1 MTSNSKRGH
10 DPLFKLF
17 LREPVTA
24 RDFLEAHLPE
34 DIRSLVHLD
43 TLRLE
48 SGSYVDEELKELHSD
63 ILYSVKMAQDV
74 HCLLYCIVEHQSTE
88 DEMMAWRM
96 MKYTI
101 RAMDDHL
108 KKGYKTLPV
117 VVPLLF
123 YHGDVRPY
131 PYSMDWL
138 DCFEQP
144 ELARRVLS
152 KPWPL
157 IDVSVLDDDDIKT
170 HRRMALLEMVQRDIR
185 LRDGRELLGRL
196 VQLIQTGLNS
206 REQVE
211 AVLRYTI
218 LNGMAG
224 EDIRPYINQLSGAI
238 PEYEELMGTIAQQLK
253 DEGLEEGIQKGIQ
266 QGIEQE
272 RQASLERERAILE
285 RERRTLLDSARAL
298 IDNGVSPEVVMK
310 TMGLSR
316 EELEQPRH

>member
-1 MTSNSKRGH
+1 MNSKRGH

-17 LREPVTA
+17 LREPETA
-24 RDFLEAHLPE
+24 RDFLAAHLPQ
-34 DIRSLVHLD
+34 DIRSLVNLD
-43 TLRLE
+43 SLRLE
-48 SGSYVDEELKELHSD
+48 SGSYVDEQLKEQHSD
-63 ILYSVKMAQDV
+63 ILYSVKMAQGEQ
-74 HCLLYCIVEHQSTE
+74 CLLYCVVEHQSTE

-96 MKYTI
+96 TKYTI
-101 RAMDDHL
+101 RAMSDHL
-108 KKGYKTLPV
+108 NKGHKKLPV

-144 ELARRVLS
+144 ELARQVLS

-157 IDVSVLDDDDIKT
+157 IDVSELNDDDIKS

-185 LRDGRELLGRL
+185 LRDGKELLARL
-196 VQLIQTGLNS
+196 VQLIQMELNS

-224 EDIRPYINQLSGAI
+224 EDISSYINQLSGDI
-238 PEYEELMGTIAQQLK
+238 PEYEDLMGTIAQQLEDK
-253 DEGLEEGIQKGIQ
+253 GIQKGIRQGIEQGIQ

-272 RQASLERERAILE
+272 RLAAQKKLLETAYA
-285 RERRTLLDSARAL
+285 LL
-298 IDNGVSPEVVMK
+298 DNGVSLEVVIK
-310 TMGLSR
+310 STGLSR
-316 EELEQPRH
+316 ETLEKPRH

>member
-1 MTSNSKRGH
+1 MNSKRGH

-17 LREPVTA
+17 LREPETA
-24 RDFLEAHLPE
+24 RDFLAVHLPQ
-34 DIRSLVHLD
+34 DIRSLVNLD
-43 TLRLE
+43 SLKLE
-48 SGSYVDEELKELHSD
+48 SGSYVDEQLKEQHSD
-63 ILYSVKMAQDV
+63 ILYSVKMAQGEQ
-74 HCLLYCIVEHQSTE
+74 CLLYCVVEHQSTE

-101 RAMDDHL
+101 RAMSDHL
-108 KKGYKTLPV
+108 NKGYRTLPV

-157 IDVSVLDDDDIKT
+157 IDVSELNDDDIKS
-170 HRRMALLEMVQRDIR
+170 HRRVALLEMVQRDIR
-185 LRDGRELLGRL
+185 LRDGKELLARL
-196 VQLIQTGLNS
+196 VQLIQMKLNS

-218 LNGMAG
+218 MNGMTG
-224 EDIRPYINQLSGAI
+224 EDITPYINQLSGDI
-238 PEYEELMGTIAQQLK
+238 PEYEDLMGTIAQQLEDK
-253 DEGLEEGIQKGIQ
+253 GIQKGIQ

-272 RQASLERERAILE
+272 RQASLERERQIAQK
-285 RERRTLLDSARAL
+285 TLLETARAL
-298 IDNGVSPEVVMK
+298 LDNGVSLEVVIK
-310 TMGLSR
+310 STGLSR
-316 EELEQPRH
+316 EELEQLRH

>member
-63 ILYSVKMAQDV
+63 ILYSVKMAQDER
-74 HCLLYCIVEHQSTE
+74 CLLYCVVEHQSTE

-96 MKYTI
+96 TKYTI

-131 PYSMDWL
+131 
-138 DCFEQP
+138 
-144 ELARRVLS
+144 
-152 KPWPL
+152 
-157 IDVSVLDDDDIKT
+157 
-170 HRRMALLEMVQRDIR
+170 RME
-185 LRDGRELLGRL
+185 
-196 VQLIQTGLNS
+196 
-206 REQVE
+206 
-211 AVLRYTI
+211 
-218 LNGMAG
+218 
-224 EDIRPYINQLSGAI
+224 
-238 PEYEELMGTIAQQLK
+238 GT
-253 DEGLEEGIQKGIQ
+253 
-266 QGIEQE
+266 
-272 RQASLERERAILE
+272 
-285 RERRTLLDSARAL
+285 
-298 IDNGVSPEVVMK
+298 SPDYA
-310 TMGLSR
+310 
-316 EELEQPRH
+316 PD

>member
-10 DPLFKLF
+10 DLLFKLF

-63 ILYSVKMAQDV
+63 ILYSVKMAQDER
-74 HCLLYCIVEHQSTE
+74 CLLYCIVEHQSTE

-96 MKYTI
+96 TKYTI

-152 KPWPL
+152 KPWQL

-196 VQLIQTGLNS
+196 VQLIQAGLNS

-218 LNGMAG
+218 MNGMAG
-224 EDIRPYINQLSGAI
+224 EDIRPYINQLSGDI
-238 PEYEELMGTIAQQLK
+238 PEYEELMGTIAQQL
-253 DEGLEEGIQKGIQ
+253 EENGIQKGIQKGIQ

-272 RQASLERERAILE
+272 RQASLERERQIA
-285 RERRTLLDSARAL
+285 RKTLLDAARAL

>member
-1 MTSNSKRGH
+1 MSSKRGH

-48 SGSYVDEELKELHSD
+48 SGSYVDEELKEMHSD
-63 ILYSVKMAQDV
+63 ILYSVKMAQDEQ
-74 HCLLYCIVEHQSTE
+74 CLLYCVVEHQSTE
-88 DEMMAWRM
+88 DELMAWRM
-96 MKYTI
+96 TKYTI

-108 KKGYKTLPV
+108 KKGYRTLPV

-123 YHGDVRPY
+123 YHGEIRPY

-206 REQVE
+206 REQIE

-224 EDIRPYINQLSGAI
+224 EDITPYLNQLSGDI
-238 PEYEELMGTIAQQLK
+238 PEYEELMDTIAQQL
-253 DEGLEEGIQKGIQ
+253 IRKGA
-266 QGIEQE
+266 EQE
-272 RQASLERERAILE
+272 RQASLERERSILAQERQASLE
-285 RERRTLLDSARAL
+285 RERRKLLDAGRAL
-298 IDNGVSPEVVMK
+298 LDNGVSPEVVMK
-310 TMGLSR
+310 TLGLSR
-316 EELEQPRH
+316 EELELPRH

>member
-1 MTSNSKRGH
+1 
-10 DPLFKLF
+10 
-17 LREPVTA
+17 
-24 RDFLEAHLPE
+24 
-34 DIRSLVHLD
+34 SLVNLD
-43 TLRLE
+43 SLRLE
-48 SGSYVDEELKELHSD
+48 SGSYVDEQLKEQHSD
-63 ILYSVKMAQDV
+63 ILYSVKMAQGEQ
-74 HCLLYCIVEHQSTE
+74 CLLYCVVEHQSTE

-96 MKYTI
+96 TKYTI
-101 RAMDDHL
+101 RAMSDHL
-108 KKGYKTLPV
+108 NKGHKKLPV

-144 ELARRVLS
+144 ELARQVLS

-157 IDVSVLDDDDIKT
+157 IDVSELNDDDIKS

-185 LRDGRELLGRL
+185 LRDGKELLARL
-196 VQLIQTGLNS
+196 VQLIQMKLNS

-224 EDIRPYINQLSGAI
+224 EDISSYINQLSGDI
-238 PEYEELMGTIAQQLK
+238 PEYEDLMGTIAQQLEDK
-253 DEGLEEGIQKGIQ
+253 GIQKGIRQGIRQGIQ

-272 RQASLERERAILE
+272 RLAAQKKLLETAY
-285 RERRTLLDSARAL
+285 AL
-298 IDNGVSPEVVMK
+298 
-310 TMGLSR
+310 
-316 EELEQPRH
+316 

>member
-63 ILYSVKMAQDV
+63 ILYSVKMAQDER
-74 HCLLYCIVEHQSTE
+74 CLLYCIVEHQSTE

-96 MKYTI
+96 TKYTI

-144 ELARRVLS
+144 ELARRVFS

-185 LRDGRELLGRL
+185 LRDGRELLGHL

-211 AVLRYTI
+211 AILRYTI
-218 LNGMAG
+218 LNGMTG
-224 EDIRPYINQLSGAI
+224 EDISPYINQLSGDI
-238 PEYEELMGTIAQQLK
+238 PEYEDLMDTIAQQL
-253 DEGLEEGIQKGIQ
+253 IRKGA
-266 QGIEQE
+266 EQE
-272 RQASLERERAILE
+272 RQASQERERAILE
-285 RERRTLLDSARAL
+285 RERQKLLDAARAL
-298 IDNGVSPEVVMK
+298 IDDGVSPEVVMK

>member
-1 MTSNSKRGH
+1 MNSKRGH

-17 LREPVTA
+17 LREPETA
-24 RDFLEAHLPE
+24 KDFLAAHLPQ
-34 DIRSLVHLD
+34 DIRSLVNLD
-43 TLRLE
+43 SLRLE
-48 SGSYVDEELKELHSD
+48 SGSYVDEQLKEQHSD
-63 ILYSVKMAQDV
+63 ILYSVKMAQGEQ
-74 HCLLYCIVEHQSTE
+74 CLLYCVVEHQSTE

-96 MKYTI
+96 TKYTI
-101 RAMDDHL
+101 RAMSDHL
-108 KKGYKTLPV
+108 NKGHKKLPV

-144 ELARRVLS
+144 ELARQVLS

-157 IDVSVLDDDDIKT
+157 IDVSELNDDDIKS

-185 LRDGRELLGRL
+185 LRDGKELLARL
-196 VQLIQTGLNS
+196 VQLIQMELNS

-224 EDIRPYINQLSGAI
+224 EDISSYINQLSGDI
-238 PEYEELMGTIAQQLK
+238 PEYEDLMGTIAQQLEDK
-253 DEGLEEGIQKGIQ
+253 GIQKGIRQGIEQGIEQGIQ

-272 RQASLERERAILE
+272 RLAAQKKLLETAYA
-285 RERRTLLDSARAL
+285 LL
-298 IDNGVSPEVVMK
+298 DNGVSLEVVIK
-310 TMGLSR
+310 STGLSR
-316 EELEQPRH
+316 ETLEKPRH

>member
-63 ILYSVKMAQDV
+63 ILYSVKMAQDER
-74 HCLLYCIVEHQSTE
+74 CLLYCVVEHQSTE

-96 MKYTI
+96 TKYTI

-144 ELARRVLS
+144 ELARRVFS

-211 AVLRYTI
+211 AILRYTI
-218 LNGMAG
+218 LNGMTG
-224 EDIRPYINQLSGAI
+224 EDISPYINQLSGDI
-238 PEYEELMGTIAQQLK
+238 PEYEDLMDTIAQQLMR
-253 DEGLEEGIQKGIQ
+253 KGA
-266 QGIEQE
+266 EQE
-272 RQASLERERAILE
+272 RQASQE
-285 RERRTLLDSARAL
+285 RERRTLLDTARAL

>member
-1 MTSNSKRGH
+1 MNSKRGH

-17 LREPVTA
+17 LREPETA

-34 DIRSLVHLD
+34 DIRSLVHLG
-43 TLRLE
+43 TLKLE
-48 SGSYVDEELKELHSD
+48 SGSYVDEQLKEQHSD
-63 ILYSVKMAQDV
+63 ILYSVKMAQGEQ
-74 HCLLYCIVEHQSTE
+74 CLLYCVVEHQSTE

-101 RAMDDHL
+101 RAMSDHL
-108 KKGYKTLPV
+108 NKEYRTLPV

-157 IDVSVLDDDDIKT
+157 IDVSELNDDDIKS
-170 HRRMALLEMVQRDIR
+170 HRRVALLEMVQRDIR
-185 LRDGRELLGRL
+185 LRDGKELLARL
-196 VQLIQTGLNS
+196 VQLIQMKLNT

-218 LNGMAG
+218 MNGMTG
-224 EDIRPYINQLSGAI
+224 EDITPYINQLSGDI
-238 PEYEELMGTIAQQLK
+238 PEYEDLMGTIAQQLEDK
-253 DEGLEEGIQKGIQ
+253 GIQKGIR

-272 RQASLERERAILE
+272 RQASLEREKASLE
-285 RERRTLLDSARAL
+285 RERQTLLKAARTLLD
-298 IDNGVSPEVVMK
+298 NGVSLEVVIK
-310 TMGLSR
+310 STGLSR
-316 EELEQPRH
+316 EELEQLRH

>member
-1 MTSNSKRGH
+1 MSSKRGH

-17 LREPVTA
+17 LREPATA
-24 RDFLEAHLPE
+24 KDFLEAHLPE

-48 SGSYVDEELKELHSD
+48 PGSYVDEELKELHSD
-63 ILYSVKMAQDV
+63 ILYSVKMAQGEQ
-74 HCLLYCIVEHQSTE
+74 CLLYCVVEHQSTE
-88 DEMMAWRM
+88 DELMAWRM
-96 MKYTI
+96 TKYTI

-108 KKGYKTLPV
+108 KKGYRTLPV

-123 YHGDVRPY
+123 YHGEIRPY

-224 EDIRPYINQLSGAI
+224 EDIRPYLNQLSGEI
-238 PEYEELMGTIAQQLK
+238 PEYEEVMGTIAQQL
-253 DEGLEEGIQKGIQ
+253 EEQGIQKGIQ
-266 QGIEQE
+266 QGIQQE
-272 RQASLERERAILE
+272 RQASQE
-285 RERRTLLDSARAL
+285 RERRRLLEAARAL
-298 IDNGVSPEVVMK
+298 LDNGVSQEVVMK

>member
-63 ILYSVKMAQDV
+63 ILYSVKMAEDA

-131 PYSMDWL
+131 PYSMNWL

-185 LRDGRELLGRL
+185 LRDGRELLGCL

-224 EDIRPYINQLSGAI
+224 EDIRPYINQLSGDI
-238 PEYEELMGTIAQQLK
+238 PEYEDLMDTIAQQL
-253 DEGLEEGIQKGIQ
+253 IRKGA
-266 QGIEQE
+266 EQE

-285 RERRTLLDSARAL
+285 QERQASLERERRTLLDAARAL

>member
-1 MTSNSKRGH
+1 MSSKRGH

-48 SGSYVDEELKELHSD
+48 SGSYVDEELKEMHSD
-63 ILYSVKMAQDV
+63 ILYSVKMAQDEQ
-74 HCLLYCIVEHQSTE
+74 CLLYCVVEHQSTE
-88 DEMMAWRM
+88 DELMAWRM
-96 MKYTI
+96 TKYTI

-123 YHGDVRPY
+123 YHGEIRPY

-196 VQLIQTGLNS
+196 VQLIQLGLNS

-211 AVLRYTI
+211 AILRYTI
-218 LNGMAG
+218 LNGMTG
-224 EDIRPYINQLSGAI
+224 EDISPYINQLSGDI
-238 PEYEELMGTIAQQLK
+238 PEYEDLMDTIAQQL
-253 DEGLEEGIQKGIQ
+253 IRKGA
-266 QGIEQE
+266 EQE
-272 RQASLERERAILE
+272 RQASLERERASLEQERQASLE
-285 RERRTLLDSARAL
+285 RERQIARKTLLDAARAL
-298 IDNGVSPEVVMK
+298 IDNGVSQEVVMK

>member
-1 MTSNSKRGH
+1 MNSKRGH

-17 LREPVTA
+17 LREPETA
-24 RDFLEAHLPE
+24 KDFLAAHLPQ
-34 DIRSLVHLD
+34 DIRSLVNLD
-43 TLRLE
+43 SLRLE
-48 SGSYVDEELKELHSD
+48 SGSYVDEQLKEQHSD
-63 ILYSVKMAQDV
+63 ILYSVKMAQGEQ
-74 HCLLYCIVEHQSTE
+74 CLLYCVVEHQSTE

-96 MKYTI
+96 KKYTI
-101 RAMDDHL
+101 RAMSDHL
-108 KKGYKTLPV
+108 NKGHKKLPV

-144 ELARRVLS
+144 ELARQVLS

-157 IDVSVLDDDDIKT
+157 IDVSELNDDDIKS

-185 LRDGRELLGRL
+185 LRDGKELLARL
-196 VQLIQTGLNS
+196 VQLIQMELNS

-224 EDIRPYINQLSGAI
+224 EDISSYINQLSGDI
-238 PEYEELMGTIAQQLK
+238 PEYEDLMGTIAQQLEDK
-253 DEGLEEGIQKGIQ
+253 GIQKGIRQGIEQGIQ

-272 RQASLERERAILE
+272 RLAAQKKLLETAYA
-285 RERRTLLDSARAL
+285 LL
-298 IDNGVSPEVVMK
+298 DNGVSLEVVIK
-310 TMGLSR
+310 STGLSR
-316 EELEQPRH
+316 ETLEKPRH

>member
-63 ILYSVKMAQDV
+63 ILYSVKMAEDA

-101 RAMDDHL
+101 RAMNDHL

-131 PYSMDWL
+131 PHSMDWL

-185 LRDGRELLGRL
+185 LRDGRELLGCL

-224 EDIRPYINQLSGAI
+224 EDIRPYINQLSGDI
-238 PEYEELMGTIAQQLK
+238 PEYEDLMDTIAQQL
-253 DEGLEEGIQKGIQ
+253 IRKGA
-266 QGIEQE
+266 EQE

-285 RERRTLLDSARAL
+285 RERQTLLNAARAL

>member
-17 LREPVTA
+17 LREPETA
-24 RDFLEAHLPE
+24 RDFLAVHLPQ
-34 DIRSLVHLD
+34 DIRSLVNLD
-43 TLRLE
+43 SLKLE
-48 SGSYVDEELKELHSD
+48 SGSYVDEQLKEQHSD
-63 ILYSVKMAQDV
+63 ILYSVKMAQGEQ
-74 HCLLYCIVEHQSTE
+74 CLFYCVVEHQSTE

-101 RAMDDHL
+101 RAMSDHL
-108 KKGYKTLPV
+108 NKGYRTLPV

-157 IDVSVLDDDDIKT
+157 IDVSELNDDDIKS

-185 LRDGRELLGRL
+185 LRDGKELLARL
-196 VQLIQTGLNS
+196 VQLIQMKLNS

-218 LNGMAG
+218 MNGMTG
-224 EDIRPYINQLSGAI
+224 EDITPYINQLSGDI
-238 PEYEELMGTIAQQLK
+238 PEYEDLMGTIAQQLEDK
-253 DEGLEEGIQKGIQ
+253 GIQKGIQ

-272 RQASLERERAILE
+272 RQASLERER
-285 RERRTLLDSARAL
+285 RKLLDAARAL
-298 IDNGVSPEVVMK
+298 LDNGVSLEVVIK
-310 TMGLSR
+310 STGLSR
-316 EELEQPRH
+316 EELEQFRH

>member
-63 ILYSVKMAQDV
+63 ILYSVKMAQDER
-74 HCLLYCIVEHQSTE
+74 CLLYCVVEHQSTE

-96 MKYTI
+96 TKYTI

-211 AVLRYTI
+211 AILRYTI
-218 LNGMAG
+218 LNGMTG
-224 EDIRPYINQLSGAI
+224 EDISPYINQLSGDI
-238 PEYEELMGTIAQQLK
+238 PEYEDLMDTIAQQL
-253 DEGLEEGIQKGIQ
+253 IRKGA
-266 QGIEQE
+266 EQE
-272 RQASLERERAILE
+272 RQASQE
-285 RERRTLLDSARAL
+285 RERRTLLDAARAL

>member
-63 ILYSVKMAQDV
+63 ILYSVKMAEDA

-96 MKYTI
+96 TKYTI

-108 KKGYKTLPV
+108 KKGYRTLPV

-185 LRDGRELLGRL
+185 LRDGRELLGCL

-224 EDIRPYINQLSGAI
+224 EDISPYINQLSGDI
-238 PEYEELMGTIAQQLK
+238 PEYEDLMDTIAQQL
-253 DEGLEEGIQKGIQ
+253 IRKGA
-266 QGIEQE
+266 EQE

-285 RERRTLLDSARAL
+285 QERQASLERERRTLLDAARAL

>member
-1 MTSNSKRGH
+1 MNSKRGH

-17 LREPVTA
+17 LREPETA
-24 RDFLEAHLPE
+24 KDFLAAHLPQ
-34 DIRSLVHLD
+34 DIRSLVNLD
-43 TLRLE
+43 SLRLE
-48 SGSYVDEELKELHSD
+48 SGSYVDEQLKEQHSD
-63 ILYSVKMAQDV
+63 ILYSVKMAQGEQ
-74 HCLLYCIVEHQSTE
+74 CLLYCVVEHQSTE

-96 MKYTI
+96 TKYTI
-101 RAMDDHL
+101 RAMSDHL
-108 KKGYKTLPV
+108 NKGHKKLPV

-144 ELARRVLS
+144 ELARQVLS

-157 IDVSVLDDDDIKT
+157 IDVSELNDDDIKS

-185 LRDGRELLGRL
+185 LRDGKELLARL
-196 VQLIQTGLNS
+196 VQLIQMELNS

-224 EDIRPYINQLSGAI
+224 EDISSYINQLSGDI
-238 PEYEELMGTIAQQLK
+238 PEYEDLMGTIAQQLEDK
-253 DEGLEEGIQKGIQ
+253 GIQKGIRQGIEQGIQ

-272 RQASLERERAILE
+272 RLAAQKKLLETAYA
-285 RERRTLLDSARAL
+285 LL
-298 IDNGVSPEVVMK
+298 DNGVSLEVVIK
-310 TMGLSR
+310 STGLSR
-316 EELEQPRH
+316 ETLEKPRH

>member
-1 MTSNSKRGH
+1 
-10 DPLFKLF
+10 
-17 LREPVTA
+17 
-24 RDFLEAHLPE
+24 
-34 DIRSLVHLD
+34 
-43 TLRLE
+43 
-48 SGSYVDEELKELHSD
+48 
-63 ILYSVKMAQDV
+63 
-74 HCLLYCIVEHQSTE
+74 
-88 DEMMAWRM
+88 
-96 MKYTI
+96 
-101 RAMDDHL
+101 
-108 KKGYKTLPV
+108 
-117 VVPLLF
+117 
-123 YHGDVRPY
+123 
-131 PYSMDWL
+131 MDWL

-224 EDIRPYINQLSGAI
+224 EDIRPYINQLSGDI
-238 PEYEELMGTIAQQLK
+238 PEYEELMGTIAQQL
-253 DEGLEEGIQKGIQ
+253 EENGVQKGIQ
-266 QGIEQE
+266 QE
-272 RQASLERERAILE
+272 RQASLERER
-285 RERRTLLDSARAL
+285 RTLLDAARAL

>member
-1 MTSNSKRGH
+1 MSSKRGH

-34 DIRSLVHLD
+34 DIRSLVLLD

-48 SGSYVDEELKELHSD
+48 SGSYVDEELKEMHSD
-63 ILYSVKMAQDV
+63 ILYSVKMAQDEQ
-74 HCLLYCIVEHQSTE
+74 CLLYCVVGHQSTE

-96 MKYTI
+96 TKYTI

-123 YHGDVRPY
+123 YHGEIRPY

-157 IDVSVLDDDDIKT
+157 IDVSVLDDDVIKT
-170 HRRMALLEMVQRDIR
+170 HRRMALLPGCIMAVESVVPYTGLPARDFWLNAETIS
-185 LRDGRELLGRL
+185 GVTAVCRL
-196 VQLIQTGLNS
+196 VKSFSPRPGS
-206 REQVE
+206 CPA
-211 AVLRYTI
+211 AVLSTRSVP
-218 LNGMAG
+218 AG
-224 EDIRPYINQLSGAI
+224 CSGRMQNARMVC
-238 PEYEELMGTIAQQLK
+238 L
-253 DEGLEEGIQKGIQ
+253 
-266 QGIEQE
+266 
-272 RQASLERERAILE
+272 
-285 RERRTLLDSARAL
+285 RRRIS
-298 IDNGVSPEVVMK
+298 G
-310 TMGLSR
+310 
-316 EELEQPRH
+316 H

>member
-1 MTSNSKRGH
+1 MNSKRGH

-17 LREPVTA
+17 LREPETA
-24 RDFLEAHLPE
+24 RDFLAAHLPQ
-34 DIRSLVHLD
+34 DIRSLVNLD
-43 TLRLE
+43 SLRLE
-48 SGSYVDEELKELHSD
+48 SGSYVDEQLKEQHSD
-63 ILYSVKMAQDV
+63 ILYSVKMAQGEQ
-74 HCLLYCIVEHQSTE
+74 CLLYCVVEHQSTE

-96 MKYTI
+96 TKYTI
-101 RAMDDHL
+101 RAMSDHL
-108 KKGYKTLPV
+108 NKGHKKLPV

-144 ELARRVLS
+144 ELARQVLS

-157 IDVSVLDDDDIKT
+157 IDVSELNDDDIKS

-185 LRDGRELLGRL
+185 LRDGKELLARL
-196 VQLIQTGLNS
+196 VQLIQMKLNS

-224 EDIRPYINQLSGAI
+224 EDISSYINQLSGDI
-238 PEYEELMGTIAQQLK
+238 PEYEDLMGTIAQQLEDK
-253 DEGLEEGIQKGIQ
+253 GIQKGIRQGIEQGIEQGIQ

-272 RQASLERERAILE
+272 RLAAQKKLLETAYA
-285 RERRTLLDSARAL
+285 LL
-298 IDNGVSPEVVMK
+298 DNGVSLEVVIK
-310 TMGLSR
+310 STGLSR
-316 EELEQPRH
+316 ETLEKPRH

>member
-1 MTSNSKRGH
+1 MNSKRGH

-17 LREPVTA
+17 LREPETA
-24 RDFLEAHLPE
+24 RDFLAAHLPQ
-34 DIRSLVHLD
+34 DIRSLVNLD
-43 TLRLE
+43 SLRLE
-48 SGSYVDEELKELHSD
+48 SGSYVDEQLKEQHSD
-63 ILYSVKMAQDV
+63 ILYSVKMAQGEQ
-74 HCLLYCIVEHQSTE
+74 CLLYCVVEHQSTE

-96 MKYTI
+96 TKYTI
-101 RAMDDHL
+101 RAMSDHL
-108 KKGYKTLPV
+108 NKGHKKLPV

-144 ELARRVLS
+144 ELARQVLS

-157 IDVSVLDDDDIKT
+157 IDVSELNDDDIKS

-185 LRDGRELLGRL
+185 LRDGKELLARL
-196 VQLIQTGLNS
+196 VQLIQMELNS

-224 EDIRPYINQLSGAI
+224 EDISSYINQLSGDI
-238 PEYEELMGTIAQQLK
+238 PEYEDLMGTIAQQLEDK
-253 DEGLEEGIQKGIQ
+253 GIQKGIRQGIEQGIEQGIQ

-272 RQASLERERAILE
+272 RLAAQKKLLETAYA
-285 RERRTLLDSARAL
+285 LL
-298 IDNGVSPEVVMK
+298 DNGVSLEVVIK
-310 TMGLSR
+310 STGLSR
-316 EELEQPRH
+316 ETLEKPRH

>member
-1 MTSNSKRGH
+1 
-10 DPLFKLF
+10 
-17 LREPVTA
+17 
-24 RDFLEAHLPE
+24 
-34 DIRSLVHLD
+34 SLVHLD

-63 ILYSVKMAQDV
+63 ILYSVKMAEDA

-96 MKYTI
+96 TKYTI
-101 RAMDDHL
+101 RAMNDHL
-108 KKGYKTLPV
+108 KKGYRTLPV

-185 LRDGRELLGRL
+185 LRDGRELLGCL

-224 EDIRPYINQLSGAI
+224 EDISPYINQLSGDI
-238 PEYEELMGTIAQQLK
+238 PEYEDLMDTIAQQL
-253 DEGLEEGIQKGIQ
+253 IRKGA
-266 QGIEQE
+266 EQE

-285 RERRTLLDSARAL
+285 QERQASLERERRTLLDAARAL

>member
-17 LREPVTA
+17 LREPETA

-63 ILYSVKMAQDV
+63 ILYSVKMAEDA

-96 MKYTI
+96 TKYTI
-101 RAMDDHL
+101 RAMNDHL
-108 KKGYKTLPV
+108 KKGYRTLPV

-185 LRDGRELLGRL
+185 LRDGRELLGCL

-224 EDIRPYINQLSGAI
+224 EDISPYINQLSGDI
-238 PEYEELMGTIAQQLK
+238 PEYEDLMDTIAQQL
-253 DEGLEEGIQKGIQ
+253 IRKGA
-266 QGIEQE
+266 EQE

-285 RERRTLLDSARAL
+285 QERQASLERERRTLLDAARAL

>member
-17 LREPVTA
+17 LREPETA

-34 DIRSLVHLD
+34 DIRSLVHLG
-43 TLRLE
+43 TLKLE
-48 SGSYVDEELKELHSD
+48 SGSYVDEQLKEQHSD
-63 ILYSVKMAQDV
+63 ILYSVKMAQGEQ
-74 HCLLYCIVEHQSTE
+74 CLLYCVVEHQSTE

-101 RAMDDHL
+101 RAMSDHL
-108 KKGYKTLPV
+108 NKGYRTLPV

-157 IDVSVLDDDDIKT
+157 IDVSVLDDDDIKS
-170 HRRMALLEMVQRDIR
+170 HRRVALLEMVQRDIR
-185 LRDGRELLGRL
+185 LRDGKELLARL
-196 VQLIQTGLNS
+196 VQLIQMKVNS

-218 LNGMAG
+218 MNGMTG
-224 EDIRPYINQLSGAI
+224 EDISSYINQLSGDI
-238 PEYEELMGTIAQQLK
+238 PEYEDLMGTIAQQF
-253 DEGLEEGIQKGIQ
+253 IQ
-266 QGIEQE
+266 QGAERERQVSLEREKASLERE
-272 RQASLERERAILE
+272 RQASLERERQ
-285 RERRTLLDSARAL
+285 TLLKAARAL
-298 IDNGVSPEVVMK
+298 LDNGVSLEVVIK
-310 TMGLSR
+310 STGLSR
-316 EELEQPRH
+316 EELEQLRH